1 MYQDYYRTLEDA
13 GGVMNPGQFLAYCTP
28 IKMQYNQ
35 RTVTPAHITPDGA
48 RCRWVI
54 RDKAQRLRMR
64 DAIAKDIH
72 VLERHVFPTGVEI
85 IEVLDMVDGVM
96 YSISVVDFMKHREV
110 LTANAGDQYLVER
123 KHWGKQR
130 VGNPLPEQ
138 GELFSFA

>member
-1 MYQDYYRTLEDA
+1 MDFYYRSPDDT
-13 GGVMNPGQFLAYCTP
+13 GGIMTPGNFLAFCTP
-28 IKMQYNQ
+28 VKMQYNE
-35 RTVTPAHITPDGA
+35 RTVTPLHITPDGF

-64 DAIAKDIH
+64 DAIAKDIP
-72 VLERHVFPTGVEI
+72 VLESRVFPSNVEV

-96 YSISVVDFMKHREV
+96 YSISTTDFMKHKEV

-123 KHWGKQR
+123 KHWSKQR

>member
-1 MYQDYYRTLEDA
+1 
-13 GGVMNPGQFLAYCTP
+13 MNPGQFLAYCTP

-35 RTVTPAHITPDGA
+35 RTVTPAHITPDGTK
-48 RCRWVI
+48 CRWVI
-54 RDKAQRLRMR
+54 RDKGQRLRMR

-72 VLERHVFPTGVEI
+72 VLESYVFPQGVEG
-85 IEVLDMVDGVM
+85 IEVLDMVDGHM
-96 YSISVVDFMKHREV
+96 YSISAVDFMKHKEI

-123 KHWGKQR
+123 KYWGKER